1 MSDMLIGLA
10 REALAIEEDIQY
22 RVNNPHNPRLFYD
35 GFDMIIF
42 DQTWGSTALGFGG
55 IGGDAMTQARTY
67 VFIPMVDGEDCIVY
81 FAGRFAYK
89 APYSSVFAED
99 VRRQMME
106 PVYRA
111 GKYIKAAK
119 GEGREN
125 G

>member
-1 MSDMLIGLA
+1 MSNMLTGLA
-10 REALAIEEDIQY
+10 KEALAIEDDILY
-22 RVNNPHNPRLFYD
+22 RINNPQNPRLLDD
-35 GFDMIIF
+35 GFELHIF
-42 DQTWGSTALGFGG
+42 NQIWGSTALGFGG
-55 IGGDAMTQARTY
+55 MGGQAITKARTY

-106 PVYRA
+106 PVYRT